1 MNFGSWILIITLLV
15 VLVLFT
21 LLRPRSNPRKYP
33 EVVQALL
40 YDIKLNLVLV
50 ETFLQRLKP
59 RVFERNNWEI
69 NKTKIGFLTETQKT
83 LLKETFALTDELNIK
98 IKEAKKNKSDTYKS
112 LDLTRYKDLLQKCQ
126 KELEDWMVTNTGQ
139 KELPVRYPSMWNIFM
154 GDR

>member
-1 MNFGSWILIITLLV
+1 MNFGSWILVITLLV

-33 EVVQALL
+33 EVVQSLL

-50 ETFLQRLKP
+50 ETFIQRVKP
-59 RVFERNNWEI
+59 RLFEHNNWEI
-69 NKTKIGFLTETQKT
+69 NKTKIGFLSETQKT
-83 LLKETFALTDELNIK
+83 LLKETFAITDELNIN
-98 IKEAKKNKSDTYKS
+98 IKEAKKNKTDSYKS
-112 LDLTRYKDLLQKCQ
+112 LDLTKYKDLLQKCQ